1 MGLYL
6 NSLLSTTIFFFALP
20 NGEMCM
26 HFRVFRR
33 AFPNISTKREKRVRM
48 SECCADRRAL
58 YSSTHPLRSM
68 RRTFL
73 ECFAARRR
81 EKQCF
86 RSSEKRDSRKMRR
99 KLRRTTP
106 FPLRQC
112 HHNSTMR
119 RHECSCEAN
128 VIITGWSELHF

>member
-20 NGEMCM
+20 LGEMCM
-26 HFRVFRR
+26 HFRVFRSASAPFPLLSEECMCILECR
-33 AFPNISTKREKRVRM
+33 AG
-48 SECCADRRAL
+48 RRAERQGFFNRKIPDFKM
-58 YSSTHPLRSM
+58 HM
-68 RRTFL
+68 H
-73 ECFAARRR
+73 
-81 EKQCF
+81 
-86 RSSEKRDSRKMRR
+86 SE
-99 KLRRTTP
+99 RRTTP

-119 RHECSCEAN
+119 RHECSCDAN